1 MWCVNT
7 HTENRILLSHKK
19 DETIPSVATQIQVE
33 IIILS
38 DIRNRKR
45 KTNTI

>member
-7 HTENRILLSHKK
+7 HKENRILLSHKK
-19 DETIPSVATQIQVE
+19 DETMPSIAIQIQVE
-33 IIILS
+33 IFILS
-38 DIRNRKR
+38 DIRKRKR